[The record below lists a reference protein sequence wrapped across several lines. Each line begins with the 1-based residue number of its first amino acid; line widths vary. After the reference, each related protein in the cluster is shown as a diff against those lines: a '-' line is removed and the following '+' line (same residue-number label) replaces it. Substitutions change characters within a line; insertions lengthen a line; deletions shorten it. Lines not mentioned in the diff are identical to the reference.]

1 MDRADHLAKTTAA
14 EPSHGPPHTQEWT
27 VQLAPDYDAA
37 KERRSAQEAQREVGS
52 ADADATHPSSTAFL
66 LTSLLKSI
74 AENPYER
81 APPPVHAAAH
91 GPTSPRAQAGALPL
105 TSPRGTAA
113 TLPPSADPAPPAVRS
128 DAAWM
133 TPEEALATLHF
144 IPLDKEQPLPLVHLP
159 REVLLLSLQHLVL
172 SSILPPPRGAH
183 TDPAQ
188 EEHRERGGGKRCHP
202 KRRTLREVMALLEA
216 ELKPQYADRPWKS
229 EVEALKRLRASLY
242 TRAYVGPQQMSRK
255 ESAAQL
261 VEQHGADWQHIYI
274 KHYGG
279 IDFQEW
285 LIQEREGEIEQA
297 EQGITELNQIFKDL
311 GQTVGEQQSMIDNI
325 ETHITSFARDTHSAS
340 TQLTEAHAYQGK
352 AS

>member
-1 MDRADHLAKTTAA
+1 MAVAFKDEGRLSDALVTYRSAFRLDPDMDRADHLAKTT
-14 EPSHGPPHTQEWT
+14 EWT

-229 EVEALKRLRASLY
+229 EVEALKRL
-242 TRAYVGPQQMSRK
+242 
-255 ESAAQL
+255 
-261 VEQHGADWQHIYI
+261 H
-274 KHYGG
+274 GG

-325 ETHITSFARDTHSAS
+325 ETHITSFVRDTHSAS